1 MNRLRMEGRAGIAA
15 AEAEIAKIDRE
26 LDTLLNLILKGGA
39 ADAINAKMVLLE
51 QRKKELA
58 LFLAE
63 AEEPP
68 PLLHPSMALQYRK
81 RVQQLYEALQDEEEE
96 KRVEAADILRSLVD
110 QIVLTPVDDKMAID
124 VQGDLAG
131 ILTIAAQ
138 TKNPAGERG
147 GSQVKMVAGARS
159 NLHLRPEQVK
169 MVAGIGVDHN
179 LRSPSVKMVAGS
191 GKHTSTSTTL
201 PFISELA
208 RQFQLVDAPSQ
219 GDALFAAT
227 A

>member
-1 MNRLRMEGRAGIAA
+1 M
-15 AEAEIAKIDRE
+15 
-26 LDTLLNLILKGGA
+26 

-81 RVQQLYEALQDEEEE
+81 RVQQLYGALQDEEEE

-110 QIVLTPVDDKMAID
+110 QIVLPPPPVDGKVEID

-138 TKNPAGERG
+138 TQNPAACAA
-147 GSQVKMVAGARS
+147 GSQVSLVAGACNYRYRHS
-159 NLHLRPEQVK
+159 IQ
-169 MVAGIGVDHN
+169 
-179 LRSPSVKMVAGS
+179 
-191 GKHTSTSTTL
+191 
-201 PFISELA
+201 
-208 RQFQLVDAPSQ
+208 
-219 GDALFAAT
+219 AAI
-227 A
+227 